1 MAQKTPDSKGWN
13 SGVSTQVGLSK
24 MLAGVGLRRWSPRSK
39 APATYDGAHSI
50 ALLHSE
56 QSQGQVLLSLR
67 ELACSSCLFETVLL
81 SFLHSGVSCQ
91 ESSSLQGW
99 SVSFSV
105 SFAESSGNSVSQ
117 CSGLTSVTAA
127 VYRSDYVELAFA
139 SSDFKRSLNLSLYD
153 FLGKVVVERL
163 LVYCDISVTRD

>member
-1 MAQKTPDSKGWN
+1 
-13 SGVSTQVGLSK
+13 
-24 MLAGVGLRRWSPRSK
+24 MLAGIVLRRWSPRSK

-67 ELACSSCLFETVLL
+67 ELACSSCFLETVFL

-91 ESSSLQGW
+91 ESGSLEGR

-105 SFAESSGNSVSQ
+105 SFTKSSGNSVSE
-117 CSGLTSVTAA
+117 CACLTSVTTAMYCSNH
-127 VYRSDYVELAFA
+127 VKLAFA
-139 SSDFKRSLNLSLYD
+139 SSNFKRSLNLSLYD
-153 FLGKVVVERL
+153 FLGKVIIERF
-163 LVYCDISVTRD
+163 LVYCDISVTRDQSNSSN